1 VQVGGNEVNV
11 IDHYTENVN
20 ELVKDVQQLFQRCQD
35 AQILAKD
42 NLLQRFK
49 AFITRKSNS
58 LRIVCVQ
65 EHFDNLIQAAK
76 NIESSQHM
84 ALTTVLLYTQVE

>member
-1 VQVGGNEVNV
+1 VQIDGKEVNV

-20 ELVKDVQQLFQRCQD
+20 ELVKDVQQLVQRCQD
-35 AQILAKD
+35 AQSLAMD
-42 NLLQRFK
+42 NLLQRVKAIFK
-49 AFITRKSNS
+49 RTSVS
-58 LRIVCVQ
+58 LHIVCGQ

-84 ALTTVLLYTQVE
+84 ALTTVLLYNQVE

>member
-1 VQVGGNEVNV
+1 VQVGGKKVNV

-20 ELVKDVQQLFQRCQD
+20 ELVKDVQQLIQRCQD
-35 AQILAKD
+35 AQVLAKD

-49 AFITRKSNS
+49 AFVTRKSNS
-58 LRIVCVQ
+58 LGIVCGQ

-84 ALTTVLLYTQVE
+84 ALTTVLLCNQVE